1 MYLPPVST
9 KLLSSRTCSTSCAA
23 WLLVAGALLFL
34 HICTPPVWDDW
45 SYLERSWADVLPSA
59 YLEYFT
65 WNGRVIGTTLTRV
78 FALMPTWT
86 VDAVNTAGFLLYACL
101 LLYLAFGNQW
111 RKAASHWAAPVM
123 IWALSVAIV
132 PIFGE
137 VFLWHCGC
145 ACYLWPHLACLGLL
159 AFFRRPFDKK
169 GAENDKG
176 RLRTSLLGIPNL
188 VLLAVAAGWSLY
200 HSGPAVWGLACLM
213 VWFGRSHYS
222 PRWLPWLL
230 LLACLAGCI
239 LMLVAPGNGVRL
251 DLIRQSS
258 DYRPVSLFSMIGRL
272 LEPHAR
278 AIPLYLA
285 FVFAIRWRVKR
296 GFWEKEDRIVFWGAL
311 GAATATQVVFLAC
324 PTTPPMRSWQIT
336 FAFVTVAALRVF
348 LPMFHLCVRRK
359 LWAAV
364 LGILALLPL
373 LAFPKAWRQYEW
385 LNRAFAQLEA
395 SRNSNADVVLPYW
408 PFAKDKLFGFMRCFV
423 ASEDTRSFENEG
435 IAHAFGLRTVRQS
448 ALRCTYSGQYG
459 SWRLSGSSYDA
470 PQYTTQ
476 TEWRI
481 QQAEL
486 NRPQPFFSCYNL
498 LIAHPGKR
506 SRWYAASALIN
517 RWRGGGLP
525 TKNKDELLLQGYVVD
540 TVSYFT
546 LWGRVPKTIVW
557 IRGKQYSKKPET
569 PLLWVAV
576 ASLKP
581 LSPPVFTPFQ
591 AYPCSKSA
599 GRKAQYTL
607 QNP

>member
-1 MYLPPVST
+1 MFLSVCRSFLPACT
-9 KLLSSRTCSTSCAA
+9 G
-23 WLLVAGALLFL
+23 WLLVAGAMLFL
-34 HICTPPVWDDW
+34 HVCTPPVWDDW
-45 SYLERSWADVLPSA
+45 SYLERAWADVLPSA

-78 FALMPTWT
+78 FALMPTWA
-86 VDAVNTAGFLLYACL
+86 VDAVNTAGFLLYAYL
-101 LLYLAFGNQW
+101 LLYLAFGSQG
-111 RKAASHWAAPVM
+111 RKAAFCWAAPVM
-123 IWALSVAIV
+123 IWALSVALV

-159 AFFRRPFDKK
+159 AFFRRSFDDREAGNKQ
-169 GAENDKG
+169 GACH
-176 RLRTSLLGIPNL
+176 TSILWLPGL
-188 VLLAVAAGWSLY
+188 VFLALTAGWSLY
-200 HSGPAVWGLACLM
+200 HSGPAVWGLACLL
-213 VWFGRSHYS
+213 VWFGRSRYS
-222 PRWLPWLL
+222 PKWLPWLL
-230 LLACLAGCI
+230 LIVCLTGCI

-251 DLIRQSS
+251 ELIRQSA
-258 DYRPVSLFSMIGRL
+258 DYRPVTVLSMIGRL

-285 FVFAIRWRVKR
+285 FVFAIRWRIKR
-296 GFWEKEDRIVFWGAL
+296 AFWEKEDRIVFWGAM
-311 GAATATQVVFLAC
+311 GAALATQVVFLAC

-348 LPMFHLCVRRK
+348 LPRFHLCVRRK

-373 LAFPKAWRQYEW
+373 LAFSKAWRQYEW

-395 SRNSNADVVLPYW
+395 SRNSNGDVVLPYW

-435 IAHAFGLRTVRQS
+435 IARAFGLRTVRQS

-470 PQYTTQ
+470 PRYTTR

-481 QQAEL
+481 EQSTDS
-486 NRPQPFFSCYNL
+486 NDSKPFFCCQHL

-506 SRWYAASALIN
+506 SSRYAPSAFI
-517 RWRGGGLP
+517 RR
-525 TKNKDELLLQGYVVD
+525 LLSDDFSRKEQNDLLRQGYVID
-540 TVSYFT
+540 TVSYFA
-546 LWGRVPKTIVW
+546 LWGRVPKTVIW
-557 IRGKQYSKKPET
+557 ERGKHYSKKPEC
-569 PLLWVAV
+569 PILWLSVIDMPQ
-576 ASLKP
+576 ASSLMFACF
-581 LSPPVFTPFQ
+581 PPTETKGIHHDESCMRFCTET
-591 AYPCSKSA
+591 
-599 GRKAQYTL
+599 RR
-607 QNP
+607 